1 MGIFLMQK
9 TSVTEYIN
17 YQLQKKIDVL
27 ILSSGKRFYIN
38 KIIGYLEKYFQY
50 NIKKKCV
57 DKHLNCRIIGSYK
70 LAKKLINYSPVKSP
84 INACKEILKNY
95 L

>member
-1 MGIFLMQK
+1 M
-9 TSVTEYIN
+9 
-17 YQLQKKIDVL
+17 L

-38 KIIGYLEKYFQY
+38 KIIDYLEKHFQY
-50 NIKKKCV
+50 NIKKKYS
-57 DKHLNCRIIGSYK
+57 DKKLNHKIIRSNK
-70 LAKKLINYSPVKSP
+70 LAVKLINYKSLKSP